1 MKKYLVF
8 IALIFTVFPSCKSQ
22 ENKIKNTTVAVLQ
35 KIIQTSKKI
44 QLLDVRTPEECSQGI
59 IKDAIMI
66 NVFADDFDE
75 IALKKLDKTMPVYI
89 YCRSGRRSVA
99 ASERL
104 KKQGFDVYNILGGYI
119 DYQKFTSTKKQ

>member
-8 IALIFTVFPSCKSQ
+8 IALIFTVFTSCKSQ
-22 ENKIKNTTVAVLQ
+22 ENNIKNTTVADLQ
-35 KIIQTSKKI
+35 LLLKTEKKI

-66 NVFADDFDE
+66 NVFADDFEE
-75 IALKKLDKTMPVYI
+75 IALKKLDKTKPVYV

-99 ASERL
+99 ASVRL

-119 DYQKFTSTKKQ
+119 DYQKFTSTKK

>member
-8 IALIFTVFPSCKSQ
+8 IALIFTVFTSCKSQ
-22 ENKIKNTTVAVLQ
+22 ENNIKNTTVADLQ
-35 KIIQTSKKI
+35 LLLKTEKKI

-75 IALKKLDKTMPVYI
+75 IALKKLDKTKPVYV

-99 ASERL
+99 ASVRL

>member
-8 IALIFTVFPSCKSQ
+8 IALIFTVFTSCKSQ
-22 ENKIKNTTVAVLQ
+22 ENNIKNTTVADLQ
-35 KIIQTSKKI
+35 LLLKTEKKI

-59 IKDAIMI
+59 LDNAIMI
-66 NVFADDFDE
+66 NIFADDFEE
-75 IALKKLDKTMPVYI
+75 IALKKLDKTKPVYI